1 MTDTAVPLTTKKDWA
16 SDQEVR
22 WCPGCGD
29 YGILLAV
36 QQLMPELGVAPED
49 TVFVSGIGCSSRF
62 PYYMNTYGMHSIHGR
77 APAIATG
84 VAISR
89 PDLDVW
95 VITGDGDG
103 LSIGGNHLIH
113 ALRRNVNLTILLF
126 NNRIYGLTKG
136 QYSPTSELG
145 KVTKSTPM
153 GSIDPPFNPLAVAL
167 GAEAG
172 FVART
177 HDLDRKHMMETF
189 RAAHDHRGASFV
201 EIYQN
206 CNVFN
211 DGQFNDITKKQQR
224 DEMMIELVHGEPIRF
239 GAERQRGVVMGR
251 DGQLRLVDVAD
262 VGEDALL
269 VHDTHRA
276 RPEPGVRPRPA
287 EHRRSLADAV
297 RHLPRHRA
305 PGVRLR
311 PRRPARP
318 GIRTQG
324 TRRPRRPA
332 ALERHVDGRR
342 LELSAHPTAPVLSR
356 RADPQRQP
364 HAPHRRRR
372 RLLGATDSSCSTASR
387 RPWTRGSGSSRRS
400 PSASASCGSTSAVMA
415 GPTGQLRRTRPAA
428 TSAMPSSPSRRSL
441 ACRAR

>member
-1 MTDTAVPLTTKKDWA
+1 MTTAQVAVTTKKDWS

-36 QQLMPELGVAPED
+36 QQLMPDLGVSPEN

-84 VAISR
+84 VATAR

-113 ALRRNVNLTILLF
+113 ALRRNVNLNILLF

-136 QYSPTSELG
+136 QYSPTSEVG

-153 GSIDPPFNPLAVAL
+153 GSIDAPFNPLSVAL
-167 GAEAG
+167 GAEAT

-189 RAAHDHRGASFV
+189 RRAHEHRGASFV

-211 DGQFNDITKKQQR
+211 DGQFNDITKKNVR
-224 DEMMIELVHGEPIRF
+224 DEMMIDLVHGEPILF
-239 GAERQRGVVMGR
+239 GAERQRGVMQGA
-251 DGQLRLVDVAD
+251 DGFLKLVEVAD
-262 VGEDALL
+262 VGLDNIL
-269 VHDTHRA
+269 VHDETNEFPSLAFALARLA
-276 RPEPGVRPRPA
+276 NDDQSPTPFGVFRSVDRPEYSQLVSDQLVDASDQRGPGDLNA
-287 EHRRSLADAV
+287 LLRSN
-297 RHLPRHRA
+297 
-305 PGVRLR
+305 
-311 PRRPARP
+311 
-318 GIRTQG
+318 G
-324 TRRPRRPA
+324 TWQ
-332 ALERHVDGRR
+332 VN
-342 LELSAHPTAPVLSR
+342 
-356 RADPQRQP
+356 
-364 HAPHRRRR
+364 
-372 RLLGATDSSCSTASR
+372 
-387 RPWTRGSGSSRRS
+387 
-400 PSASASCGSTSAVMA
+400 
-415 GPTGQLRRTRPAA
+415 
-428 TSAMPSSPSRRSL
+428 
-441 ACRAR
+441 

>member
-29 YGILLAV
+29 YGILQAV
-36 QQLMPELGVAPED
+36 QQLMPELGTTPEN

-84 VAISR
+84 VATAR

-95 VITGDGDG
+95 VVTGDGDG

-113 ALRRNVNLTILLF
+113 ALRRNVNLNILLF

-136 QYSPTSELG
+136 QFSPTSELG

-167 GAEAG
+167 GAEAS

-177 HDLDRKHMMETF
+177 HDLDRKHMMEIF
-189 RAAHDHRGASFV
+189 RRAQQHRGASFV

-211 DGQFNDITKKQQR
+211 DGQFNDITKKNQR
-224 DEMMIELVHGEPIRF
+224 DEMMIDLVHGEPILF
-239 GAERQRGVVMGR
+239 GAENQRGVMQGS
-251 DGQLRLVDVAD
+251 DGFLRIVEVAD
-262 VGEDALL
+262 VGIDNIL
-269 VHDTHRA
+269 VHDEYHPFPSLAFALARLNTDDHSPTPFGVFREFE
-276 RPEPGVRPRPA
+276 RPEYSQAVADQVVAASEAKGPGDLEA
-287 EHRRSLADAV
+287 LLRSN
-297 RHLPRHRA
+297 
-305 PGVRLR
+305 
-311 PRRPARP
+311 
-318 GIRTQG
+318 G
-324 TRRPRRPA
+324 TWR
-332 ALERHVDGRR
+332 V
-342 LELSAHPTAPVLSR
+342 T
-356 RADPQRQP
+356 
-364 HAPHRRRR
+364 
-372 RLLGATDSSCSTASR
+372 
-387 RPWTRGSGSSRRS
+387 
-400 PSASASCGSTSAVMA
+400 
-415 GPTGQLRRTRPAA
+415 
-428 TSAMPSSPSRRSL
+428 
-441 ACRAR
+441 